1 MGAIPSV
8 QLNIQNAKIGFQT
21 TPGSW
26 DIRQPSGELEM
37 HTTPLKIEMRSP
49 GGELSIDQS
58 EAWDAL
64 GQGSHTTWLN
74 RIYTES
80 KNIVLQGIARIVEN
94 GNRMAQIQN
103 NIDPIPEM
111 AAEQAFEPIAI
122 NYLGETSYNNVHID
136 YRPRPV
142 EYNVTPASL
151 DIRYTPRLPTTQY
164 TPGKFEIYNIQYP
177 KVDII
182 PPQIDLKL

>member
-1 MGAIPSV
+1 MGAIPSL
-8 QLNIQNAKIGFQT
+8 QLNIQNARIGYQT

-26 DIRQPSGELEM
+26 DIRQPPGELEM
-37 HTTPLKIEMRSP
+37 HTTPLGIEMKSP

-58 EAWDAL
+58 AAWDAL
-64 GQGSHTTWLN
+64 GQGNHSTWLN

-80 KNIVLQGIARIVEN
+80 KSIVLQNIARIVEN

-103 NIDPIPEM
+103 NVDPIPDM
-111 AAEQAFEPIAI
+111 AAEQAFEPTQI
-122 NYLGETSYNNVHID
+122 NYLGEASYSNVRFD
-136 YRPRPV
+136 YRPSPV
-142 EYNVTPASL
+142 EYNVSPASV
-151 DIRYTPRLPTTQY
+151 DIRYTPHLPTTQY